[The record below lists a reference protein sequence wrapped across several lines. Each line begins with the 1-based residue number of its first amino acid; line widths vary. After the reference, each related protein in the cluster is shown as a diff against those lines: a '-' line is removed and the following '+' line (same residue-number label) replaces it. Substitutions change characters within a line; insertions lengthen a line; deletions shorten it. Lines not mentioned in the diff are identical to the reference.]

1 MAPIFACTSQA
12 PLGKQE
18 SGDEVA
24 KRIRSIS
31 SGAIPVSYTHLGRTL
46 TGFMRKINRS
56 VKSLN
61 VEKLEDIDKVIE
73 ALKEN

>member
-1 MAPIFACTSQA
+1 MLADGVDTFIEIGP
-12 PLGKQE
+12 
-18 SGDEVA
+18 
-24 KRIRSIS
+24 
-31 SGAIPVSYTHLGRTL
+31 GRTL